1 MADRR
6 VVNSAGKA
14 VEEASI
20 KEFQGSLRGEL
31 LRPGDD
37 GYDAARKVFN
47 AMIDKRPALIAH
59 CSGAA
64 DAIACVNFAR
74 EHEVLVS
81 VRGAG
86 HNVAGWSLCDGGLV
100 IDLSRMKG
108 VWINPAARTV
118 RVEPGVT
125 WGEVNHDLQ
134 TFGLAAT
141 GGFIG
146 TTGVSGLTLGG
157 GLGWLVRKH
166 GLALDNLLSV
176 DVVTADGQ
184 LLTASSTQNED
195 LFWAVRGGGGNF
207 GIVTSF
213 EFKVH
218 PAGVV
223 LAGLVLHPMAR
234 GKKALQFWRD
244 YEGTAPEELTAG
256 ALLFNAP
263 ADLPVPEVL
272 RKDLIVAMGGVYA
285 GSLDTGEQALRSLRE
300 FGPPAADIFQAM
312 PYSAAQT
319 MADFLWPRGLYNYW
333 KSSFLKALSDSAID
347 TILAF
352 FAKVP
357 SPRTVAVIEHNGDGA
372 MSRIGSDETAF
383 GHRNWPYNLLVTSMW
398 TDAAE
403 SEANIQ
409 WTRELWDAM
418 QPFMADAVYVNYLG
432 EEGEERVRAAYGVAK
447 YERLVGL
454 KNKYDPTN
462 FFRLN
467 QNIKPTV

>member
-31 LRPGDD
+31 LRPGDN
-37 GYDAARKVFN
+37 GYDADRKVFN

-166 GLALDNLLSV
+166 GLAL
-176 DVVTADGQ
+176 
-184 LLTASSTQNED
+184 
-195 LFWAVRGGGGNF
+195 
-207 GIVTSF
+207 
-213 EFKVH
+213 
-218 PAGVV
+218 
-223 LAGLVLHPMAR
+223 
-234 GKKALQFWRD
+234 
-244 YEGTAPEELTAG
+244 
-256 ALLFNAP
+256 
-263 ADLPVPEVL
+263 
-272 RKDLIVAMGGVYA
+272 
-285 GSLDTGEQALRSLRE
+285 
-300 FGPPAADIFQAM
+300 
-312 PYSAAQT
+312 
-319 MADFLWPRGLYNYW
+319 
-333 KSSFLKALSDSAID
+333 
-347 TILAF
+347 
-352 FAKVP
+352 
-357 SPRTVAVIEHNGDGA
+357 
-372 MSRIGSDETAF
+372 
-383 GHRNWPYNLLVTSMW
+383 
-398 TDAAE
+398 
-403 SEANIQ
+403 
-409 WTRELWDAM
+409 
-418 QPFMADAVYVNYLG
+418 
-432 EEGEERVRAAYGVAK
+432 
-447 YERLVGL
+447 
-454 KNKYDPTN
+454 
-462 FFRLN
+462 
-467 QNIKPTV
+467 